1 MTTSGA
7 VPPII
12 HVAAELGQGGTERSI
27 ELLATSAAGPAG
39 QRVFAL
45 DQGGPTADRLL
56 RAGVEVRL
64 FDGNIEA
71 AATAIAAAG
80 PATVLLNR
88 AGRPEAKWNQLIRQ
102 LKGGPATLID
112 VNHFGWLDR
121 GAIADGVAG
130 VWCVSGTALAKYLR
144 LAMGRV
150 PTVGDAAGFG
160 IALAA
165 GNNPV
170 APAPPRSTEP
180 RAALRRRLGLPVD
193 RHLVLRLGRPDPRK
207 WSDLLILHAAWL
219 VAAMPDLHFVFLS
232 APEGRRAV
240 IEASLGDHVSL
251 VPFSTERQ
259 VIQDHLAAADVM
271 LHYARYGESFGYAL
285 AEAASVELPAVVQ
298 ATPWGDNAQL
308 ELVRNGVTGF
318 VAGSFAEVR
327 RNLERLRADPGLRTR
342 LGAAA
347 RGYVESEFGVEPTW
361 RLLAAFIAHARA
373 GGRGLLA
380 APEELAASQQA
391 RLARGIANY
400 GVRFPRLA
408 RLRAEAPLY
417 RRPWFWRHLA
427 GDMAAILARRVAAR
441 QRLVPIR
448 S

>member
-1 MTTSGA
+1 MTPSGA
-7 VPPII
+7 DPPII

-64 FDGNIEA
+64 FAGDIEA
-71 AATAIAAAG
+71 AAAAIAAGG

-88 AGRPEAKWNQLIRQ
+88 AGRPEAKWNHLIRR

-121 GAIADGVAG
+121 GAIADGLAG

-144 LAMGRV
+144 LFVDRW
-150 PTVGDAAGFG
+150 PTASDLATIP

-170 APAPPRSTEP
+170 AAAPPRPAEP
-180 RAALRRRLGLPVD
+180 RDALRRRLGLPVD

-232 APEGRRAV
+232 APEGRRTV
-240 IEASLGDHVSL
+240 IEAALGEHVSL

-308 ELVRNGVTGF
+308 ELVRHGVTGF
-318 VAGSFAEVR
+318 VAGTFAEVR
-327 RNLERLRADPGLRTR
+327 RDLE
-342 LGAAA
+342 
-347 RGYVESEFGVEPTW
+347 
-361 RLLAAFIAHARA
+361 
-373 GGRGLLA
+373 
-380 APEELAASQQA
+380 Q
-391 RLARGIANY
+391 
-400 GVRFPRLA
+400 
-408 RLRAEAPLY
+408 LRAEPSLRA
-417 RRPWFWRHLA
+417 RM
-427 GDMAAILARRVAAR
+427 GAA
-441 QRLVPIR
+441 
-448 S
+448 